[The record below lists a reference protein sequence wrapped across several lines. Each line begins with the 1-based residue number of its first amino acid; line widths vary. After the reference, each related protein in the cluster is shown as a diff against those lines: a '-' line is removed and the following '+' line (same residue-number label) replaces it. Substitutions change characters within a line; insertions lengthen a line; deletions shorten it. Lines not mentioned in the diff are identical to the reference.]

1 MQGTLKPKGKHMI
14 YTGDIFQLLL
24 EIANSGLVK
33 WSYEIQKQFSQMHQ
47 TVKPHPVQT
56 EPCDSALKNQYMQ
69 NESYFLSS
77 YNLIMIYEVQRYVI
91 L

>member
-14 YTGDIFQLLL
+14 YTGDIFRLLL

-33 WSYEIQKQFSQMHQ
+33 WSYEIQKQFSQMHRI
-47 TVKPHPVQT
+47 VKPHPVQT
-56 EPCDSALKNQYMQ
+56 EPCDSVLKNQYMQ
-69 NESYFLSS
+69 MSLTS
-77 YNLIMIYEVQRYVI
+77 YNLIMIYEVQSYVI